1 MIYRSA
7 HLTDSGFTLTL
18 TAEGGETT
26 AVSLFEVEKLGVEI
40 TDDIFVTLHYLD
52 SREPQKYQVHEIN
65 AEWKDWQ
72 TRFKLRNEL

>member
-1 MIYRSA
+1 MIYKIAALAGRELR
-7 HLTDSGFTLTL
+7 LTEENGQTINI
-18 TAEGGETT
+18 
-26 AVSLFEVEKLGVEI
+26 SLSRVEKLSVEI

>member
-1 MIYRSA
+1 MERSKRMNYRSA
-7 HLTDSGFTLTL
+7 HLTDSGF
-18 TAEGGETT
+18 
-26 AVSLFEVEKLGVEI
+26 
-40 TDDIFVTLHYLD
+40 TLHYLD